1 MPLPAIPQRV
11 SRLDSAR
18 VLERYFDTVEVWRS
32 SRHGPTRTWV
42 SIGSATRTR
51 AGYEAAIR
59 NSLCGHR
66 LLQETLEELPRV
78 LAAARVESERE
89 LVQVI
94 TQAGPG

>member
-1 MPLPAIPQRV
+1 MPLPAIPQRG

-32 SRHGPTRTWV
+32 SRHGPTRTWG

-51 AGYEAAIR
+51 AGYEPAIR

-66 LLQETLEELPRV
+66 LRQETLEELPRV